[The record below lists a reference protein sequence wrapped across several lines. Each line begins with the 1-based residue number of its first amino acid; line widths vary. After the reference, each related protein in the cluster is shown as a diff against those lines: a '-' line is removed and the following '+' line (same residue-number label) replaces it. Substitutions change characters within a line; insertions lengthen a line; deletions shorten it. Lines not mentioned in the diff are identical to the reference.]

1 MIQTYLL
8 TLLTP
13 FAGGGNSLIHSRLEK
28 GCFFSKDYTTVLKGL
43 CCIIVIYVHIK
54 EPYVNT
60 LQDAIGSFAYICVT
74 LFFLIS
80 AYGMMLS
87 VERKKDYL
95 RNFWRN
101 RFVAL
106 LIPAFLINVLSF
118 LLGIVNRGVYFVS
131 TLYELNSYVAVLMQ
145 WCLWFYIVLWCKEKW
160 FSGKKILTDWILIA
174 GVVVSSLCLYLLVNA
189 DVSAE
194 AGWCFERTGLAWG
207 VLLYRYFDRIVAW
220 MDEHRLVKVIILTF
234 VGGVLGI
241 AYLKF
246 KPVYFWGA
254 YLLKIIL
261 GVALITLLFTA
272 TSNRRFGDK
281 VSLWLGNISYEV
293 YLSHGMVMGALTLW
307 LPQSISSGL
316 FILLTVIVTLALS
329 TIIHFVGKPIV
340 SRLRV

>member
-1 MIQTYLL
+1 LL
-8 TLLTP
+8 
-13 FAGGGNSLIHSRLEK
+13 GGGNSLIHSRLEK